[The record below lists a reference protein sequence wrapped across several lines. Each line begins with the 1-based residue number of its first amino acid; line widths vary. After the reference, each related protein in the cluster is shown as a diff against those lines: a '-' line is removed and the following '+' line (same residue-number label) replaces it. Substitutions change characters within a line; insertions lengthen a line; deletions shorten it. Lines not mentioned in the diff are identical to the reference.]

1 MIEKDSSDWENISL
15 YGKNICD
22 TNYDLHHPETEFHF
36 SVQTNL
42 NVIFRLHV
50 NVGILINL
58 VKKCLE
64 KSYCTH

>member
-1 MIEKDSSDWENISL
+1 MA
-15 YGKNICD
+15 KNICD

-42 NVIFRLHV
+42 NVIFSLHV